1 MYRRSACLTSAKL
14 LGLESLREA
23 SLDLVEKQRKK
34 KTISSVFCY
43 PELSKNKN
51 IFIVTEM
58 FLQNF
63 KLFLNRELFDEV
75 TFRRVRHVVTEIPR
89 FVILLL
95 LITFF
100 KYNYSELGKRHPMLL
115 F

>member
-51 IFIVTEM
+51 IFCYGNVPSKFQIVSEQGTVGRGYVP
-58 FLQNF
+58 QSKARRYRNSKVGNF
-63 KLFLNRELFDEV
+63 PFNKYIF
-75 TFRRVRHVVTEIPR
+75 
-89 FVILLL
+89 IL
-95 LITFF
+95 II
-100 KYNYSELGKRHPMLL
+100 
-115 F
+115 